1 MAFIFLQQDSN
12 KHTAIAAKEYLVRKN
27 PQNISHGLVSVQ
39 ISALFQQ
46 SGTFGAILL
55 LNKRFHGSLHE
66 YVHLKQM
73 TYVFNF

>member
-1 MAFIFLQQDSN
+1 MAFFFPTAGN
-12 KHTAIAAKEYLVRKN
+12 KHTAIAAKEYLDRKK

-66 YVHLKQM
+66 YVYLKQM

>member
-1 MAFIFLQQDSN
+1 MAFFFPTAGN
-12 KHTAIAAKEYLVRKN
+12 KHTAIAAKEYLDRKK

-46 SGTFGAILL
+46 SGTFGAIL
-55 LNKRFHGSLHE
+55 RFHGSLHE
-66 YVHLKQM
+66 YVYLKQM

>member
-1 MAFIFLQQDSN
+1 MAFFFLQQVIN
-12 KHTAIAAKEYLVRKN
+12 TLPLQQKNTWIEKN

-66 YVHLKQM
+66 YVYLKQM